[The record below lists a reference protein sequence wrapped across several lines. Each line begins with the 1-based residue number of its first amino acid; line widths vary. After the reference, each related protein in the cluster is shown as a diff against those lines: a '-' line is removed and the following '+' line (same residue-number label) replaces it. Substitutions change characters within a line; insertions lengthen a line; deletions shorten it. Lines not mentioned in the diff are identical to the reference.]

1 MSRIRAALLSPLA
14 CTLLLSGG
22 CGEGDPTDLVDLPSD
37 LVVTWFATS
46 LIVNG
51 TDMMD
56 DGTRVK
62 LTFRADG
69 SFEIVTT
76 RDLVGVFC
84 DGVYD
89 CTEEGDFTATSTEI
103 VFDPDVDQTT
113 LSATITPTTL
123 HLVGSDEGETLD
135 FSFVTVPIPDLIGT
149 WVSMNLFGADGQI
162 LSEGELGFSEQT
174 KLTITFEADGSYLFA
189 ATFSPPDEFCEFGG
203 SCLDGGLYTVDGE
216 SGQITFDP
224 TDVEPTT
231 LQVSAQVEFLT
242 ISGQSGARTADWSFN
257 KLHVT
262 TPGEGGS
269 WFAISLLVD
278 GVDLTDGVDGGT
290 SQRLTLDAVT
300 GRYERETALAP
311 AHVAYRSLCALSVAP
326 DCFTVGGYSAAIN
339 QVVVTDDADV
349 SQTQTTIPMTTTPLT
364 LRLVGTVGGGSFDF
378 LYVRVPNFF

>member
-1 MSRIRAALLSPLA
+1 MMSRIRAALLSPLA

-203 SCLDGGLYTVDGE
+203 K
-216 SGQITFDP
+216 
-224 TDVEPTT
+224 
-231 LQVSAQVEFLT
+231 A
-242 ISGQSGARTADWSFN
+242 
-257 KLHVT
+257 
-262 TPGEGGS
+262 
-269 WFAISLLVD
+269 
-278 GVDLTDGVDGGT
+278 
-290 SQRLTLDAVT
+290 
-300 GRYERETALAP
+300 
-311 AHVAYRSLCALSVAP
+311 
-326 DCFTVGGYSAAIN
+326 
-339 QVVVTDDADV
+339 
-349 SQTQTTIPMTTTPLT
+349 
-364 LRLVGTVGGGSFDF
+364 
-378 LYVRVPNFF
+378 